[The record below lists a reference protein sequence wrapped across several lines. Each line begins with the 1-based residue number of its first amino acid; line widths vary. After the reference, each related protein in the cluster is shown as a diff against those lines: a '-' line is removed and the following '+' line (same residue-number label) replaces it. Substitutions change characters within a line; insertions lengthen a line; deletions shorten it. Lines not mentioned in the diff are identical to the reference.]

1 MEKQEYVR
9 RKFIGD
15 ERDFEQVH
23 TKKTTEVRRRMS
35 DRKIVSIS
43 KNHQEKS
50 VQSSALSELKNIKA
64 KKSSQKNLNKY
75 NFQDLN

>member
-1 MEKQEYVR
+1 
-9 RKFIGD
+9 
-15 ERDFEQVH
+15 
-23 TKKTTEVRRRMS
+23 MS

-75 NFQDLN
+75 NF